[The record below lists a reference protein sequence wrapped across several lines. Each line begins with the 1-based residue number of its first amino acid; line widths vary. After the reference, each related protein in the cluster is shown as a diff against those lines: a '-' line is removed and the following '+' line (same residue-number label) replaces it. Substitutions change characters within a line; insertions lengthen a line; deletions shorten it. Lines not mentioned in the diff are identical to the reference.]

1 MVYLYIWSDGSTD
14 TSTEHNTPLYIMT
27 REKHCSSAP
36 NLYPHYISYFMVTV
50 ITVTQHQQNGFAWQ
64 HPETSRNKPLSFIS
78 FLEVEK
84 VRPRCVHSALC
95 KYRTGQG
102 SDTASHSSA
111 VLCRQHLLLPPALQ
125 GWSWKKSLTTG
136 IKFSPRARKSKSN
149 LKDEWKTQHWW
160 GGVFPH
166 WKKKNPEFS
175 YPSPPYSKRSPKK
188 ITQSTAL
195 LLLCWCQLL
204 QNKKDEAVQAQ
215 PARCQKTSLQSLCM
229 LQKNTS
235 WDVIKSRPC
244 TFLPHIY
251 QYACAMITK
260 IAVNSSS
267 DSKYCYPIYSPNHL
281 QEEARTCSS

>member
-1 MVYLYIWSDGSTD
+1 
-14 TSTEHNTPLYIMT
+14 MT

-84 VRPRCVHSALC
+84 ARPRCVHSALC

-166 WKKKNPEFS
+166 WKKKNQNFPIQVLHTAKEVQKKSHKALPCCCFADVN
-175 YPSPPYSKRSPKK
+175 YCRTKRMR
-188 ITQSTAL
+188 L
-195 LLLCWCQLL
+195 FRH
-204 QNKKDEAVQAQ
+204 NQ
-215 PARCQKTSLQSLCM
+215 PAARRHPSNLSACCKKTQVG
-229 LQKNTS
+229 T
-235 WDVIKSRPC
+235 W
-244 TFLPHIY
+244 
-251 QYACAMITK
+251 
-260 IAVNSSS
+260 
-267 DSKYCYPIYSPNHL
+267 
-281 QEEARTCSS
+281 